1 MKHIMFEGTYWH
13 WDTEKFPR
21 YIVELVFGRHRHDMA
36 MLPVMGGLAPAKDG
50 TLPENGFRVIKT
62 KEKGTILIVP
72 GEDSTNRVLLMAGG
86 ESDFRGSIGLDK
98 EATTAKII
106 AWAYAYNA
114 LESGCAFAAIMEHGQ
129 RVVLIGD
136 GRDGS
141 FVIQFLFDGESV
153 KKERFTMKEWGFLN
167 SPNND
172 SEEVL

>member
-1 MKHIMFEGTYWH
+1 
-13 WDTEKFPR
+13 
-21 YIVELVFGRHRHDMA
+21 
-36 MLPVMGGLAPAKDG
+36 MLPVMGGLDPEEKENLKG
-50 TLPENGFRVIKT
+50 TLPEGKFRVIKT

-72 GEDSTNRVLLMAGG
+72 GTDSTNRVLLMAGG

-153 KKERFTMKEWGFLN
+153 KKERYSMKEWGFLN